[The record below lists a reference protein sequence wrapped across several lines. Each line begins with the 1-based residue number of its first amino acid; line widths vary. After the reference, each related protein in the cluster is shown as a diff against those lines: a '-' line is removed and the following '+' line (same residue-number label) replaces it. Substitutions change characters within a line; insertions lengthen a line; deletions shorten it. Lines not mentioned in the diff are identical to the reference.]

1 MPQYLAGE
9 IIWKTLDCRGFGN
22 EREYSVFEYEAKTC
36 ERGSRAGHSARRMAR
51 PSRCQGMV
59 TTMVMLNKT
68 HPVTAKAS

>member
-51 PSRCQGMV
+51 PSRWRGIV
-59 TTMVMLNKT
+59 ATKLMLNKT
-68 HPVTAKAS
+68 YPVAARAS